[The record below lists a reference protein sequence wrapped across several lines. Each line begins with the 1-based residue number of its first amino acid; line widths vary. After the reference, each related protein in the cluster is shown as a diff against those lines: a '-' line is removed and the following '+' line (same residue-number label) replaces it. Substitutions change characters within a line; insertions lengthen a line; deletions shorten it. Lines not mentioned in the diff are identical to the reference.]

1 MGIFGCGLL
10 CRQQQASSKEGGNMQ
25 VGIPME
31 SMAGETRVAATPES
45 VKKLRAAG
53 CSVVIE
59 KGAGLGAHF
68 TDKAYQDAG
77 AEIGDHDRA
86 IAADVVFKIHK
97 PTTAEIR
104 RMKRGAVLISLLDMC
119 HDDGTFD
126 MLAAQGVDSFALEMM
141 PRLSRAQTMDVL
153 SSQANIAGYR
163 AVLEASRL
171 YGRFFPMMMT
181 SAGSAKPARVVVLG
195 AGVAG
200 LQAIATARR
209 LGAQVWA
216 YDVRPEV
223 KEQIQSLG
231 AKFIEFDLGESGAGQ
246 GGYAKILSHE
256 AQLKQQHL
264 LQQELKKADII
275 ISTALIP
282 CMPAPILITE
292 EAVRDMPEGAVIID
306 LAAANGGNCPL
317 TEPDKTIKK
326 FGVIICGNTNYPALM
341 PSDASNFFARN
352 VYNLL
357 MLMLQD
363 KADTPT
369 FKDFFADEIT
379 SMTLITHKGKVRF
392 ETTQKSKKIKVG

>member
-1 MGIFGCGLL
+1 MMNRRTF
-10 CRQQQASSKEGGNMQ
+10 
-25 VGIPME
+25 
-31 SMAGETRVAATPES
+31 
-45 VKKLRAAG
+45 LRALPA
-53 CSVVIE
+53 
-59 KGAGLGAHF
+59 L
-68 TDKAYQDAG
+68 
-77 AEIGDHDRA
+77 
-86 IAADVVFKIHK
+86 AADIVFKIHK
-97 PTTAEIR
+97 PTPAEIT
-104 RMKRGAVLISLLDMC
+104 RMKHGAVLISLLDMC

-126 MLAAQGVDSFALEMM
+126 LLAGQGVDSFALEMM
-141 PRLSRAQTMDVL
+141 PRLSRAQAMDVL

-246 GGYAKILSHE
+246 GGYAKILSHD

-317 TEPDKTIKK
+317 TEPDKIINKH
-326 FGVIICGNTNYPALM
+326 GVIICGYTNFPALM

-352 VYNLL
+352 VYNFL
-357 MLMLQD
+357 MLMLD
-363 KADTPT
+363 KAGDTPT
-369 FKDFFADEIT
+369 FKDYFSDEMT

-392 ETTQKSKKIKVG
+392 ETTHKAKKIKVG

>member
-1 MGIFGCGLL
+1 
-10 CRQQQASSKEGGNMQ
+10 MQ
-25 VGIPME
+25 VGIPIE
-31 SMAGETRVAATPES
+31 STAGETRVAATPES

-53 CSVVIE
+53 LSVVVE
-59 KGAGLGAHF
+59 ASAGLGAHF
-68 TDKAYQDAG
+68 TDKSYQDAG
-77 AEIGDHDRA
+77 AEIVDHGRA
-86 IAADVVFKIHK
+86 LSTDVVFKIHK
-97 PTTAEIR
+97 PTPAEIR

-126 MLAAQGVDSFALEMM
+126 LLAAQGIDSFALEMM
-141 PRLSRAQTMDVL
+141 PRLSRAQAMDVL

-231 AKFIEFDLGESGAGQ
+231 AKFIEFDLGESGSGQ
-246 GGYAKILSHE
+246 GGYAKILSHD
-256 AQLKQQHL
+256 AQMKQQHL

-317 TEPDKTIKK
+317 TEADKIITKH
-326 FGVIICGNTNYPALM
+326 GVIICGYTNYPALM

-352 VYNLL
+352 VYNFL
-357 MLMLQD
+357 MLMLTG
-363 KADTPT
+363 TPGT
-369 FKDFFADEIT
+369 PAFKDYFADEMT

-392 ETTQKSKKIKVG
+392 ETTNKAKKIKVG